1 MLPWSKAVCC
11 IVVCIGQGDAGIAC
25 MEPAF
30 IDSRATETRLN
41 LPRRL
46 LEFPLRPVSPLL
58 TYPEPWV
65 V

>member
-11 IVVCIGQGDAGIAC
+11 IVVSIGQGDEGLAC

-41 LPRRL
+41 LPWY
-46 LEFPLRPVSPLL
+46 VA
-58 TYPEPWV
+58 
-65 V
+65 